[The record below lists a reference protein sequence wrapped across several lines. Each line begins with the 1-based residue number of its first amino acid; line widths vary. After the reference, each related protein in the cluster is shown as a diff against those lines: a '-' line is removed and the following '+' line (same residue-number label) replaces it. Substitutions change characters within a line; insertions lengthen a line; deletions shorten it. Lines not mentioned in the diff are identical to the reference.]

1 MNYFNYFSEIE
12 EIFIRRRGKSLLLSP
27 LDWTLIESWQKRG
40 IPQHIVIRSVE
51 KIFDDIAKDP
61 KRNPSVKSIA
71 YCADEVERQYRDWVG
86 SQAGGRPEET
96 EGAETTD
103 GAETDGNAAG
113 NAEIL
118 AHLESLTEEISAAS
132 QKADTALNSALAA
145 TLVELKKLKQTAET
159 AAADT
164 ESIEKQLT
172 KLEAEIDK
180 ALMAGAG
187 KEELAAARK
196 AVEGHLGQ
204 YAGKMQQDI
213 YEKTFELMVVKKLR
227 ENAGIP
233 AFSLFYL

>member
-1 MNYFNYFSEIE
+1 MLNYFNYFSEIE
-12 EIFIRRRGKSLLLSP
+12 ETFIRRRGKSLLLSP

-71 YCADEVERQYRDWVG
+71 YCADEVERQYRDWVS
-86 SQAGGRPEET
+86 SQAGGRPEES
-96 EGAETTD
+96 EGPETNT
-103 GAETDGNAAG
+103 TG
-113 NAEIL
+113 NAEIVS
-118 AHLESLTEEISAAS
+118 HLQSLTEEIGAAS
-132 QKADTALNSALAA
+132 QKADTALSSVLIT
-145 TLVELKKLKQTAET
+145 TLSELEKLKHMAET
-159 AAADT
+159 AGPNT
-164 ESIEKQLT
+164 EATENIEKELT

-180 ALMAGAG
+180 ALMASAEE
-187 KEELAAARK
+187 EELAAAKK

-204 YAGKMQQDI
+204 YAGKMQQDV
-213 YEKTFELMVVKKLR
+213 YDKTFELMVVKKLR

>member
-12 EIFIRRRGKSLLLSP
+12 ETFIRRRGKSLLLSP

-61 KRNPSVKSIA
+61 KRNPSIKSIA
-71 YCADEVERQYRDWVG
+71 YCADEVERQYRDWVS
-86 SQAGGRPEET
+86 SQAGGRT
-96 EGAETTD
+96 EGSESPETTD
-103 GAETDGNAAG
+103 GNTTG
-113 NAEIL
+113 NAEIVS
-118 AHLESLTEEISAAS
+118 HLQSLTEELGAAS
-132 QKADTALNSALAA
+132 QKADTALSSVLTA
-145 TLVELKKLKQTAET
+145 TLNELEKLKQTAET
-159 AAADT
+159 AGANT
-164 ESIEKQLT
+164 ESIEKELT

-180 ALMAGAG
+180 ALMASAG
-187 KEELAAARK
+187 EEELAAAKK

-204 YAGKMQQDI
+204 YAGKMQQDV

>member
-1 MNYFNYFSEIE
+1 LNYFNYFSEIE
-12 EIFIRRRGKSLLLSP
+12 ETFIRRRGKALMVSP

-71 YCADEVERQYRDWVG
+71 YCADEVERQYRDWVS
-86 SQAGGRPEET
+86 SQAGARPEGSEGEAGGET
-96 EGAETTD
+96 A
-103 GAETDGNAAG
+103 DGNATG
-113 NAEIL
+113 NAEIVS
-118 AHLESLTEEISAAS
+118 HLRSLVEEISAAS
-132 QKADTALNSALAA
+132 QKADAALHPVLTAALGK
-145 TLVELKKLKQTAET
+145 LEKLKQTAET

-164 ESIEKQLT
+164 ETIEKELT
-172 KLEAEIDK
+172 GLEAEIDG

-187 KEELAAARK
+187 EEELAAAKK

-204 YAGKMQQDI
+204 YAGKMQQDV